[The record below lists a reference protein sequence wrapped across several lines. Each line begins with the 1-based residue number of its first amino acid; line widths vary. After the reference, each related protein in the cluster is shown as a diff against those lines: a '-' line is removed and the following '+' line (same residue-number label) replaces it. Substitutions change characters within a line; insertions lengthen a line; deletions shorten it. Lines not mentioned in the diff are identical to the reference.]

1 MRRILVFAAVFGLQT
16 AHAHPSE
23 TDALKH
29 LDARLKSQPSQVEL
43 HLERAEHL
51 LQLQRPHQ
59 ALAATRSAGLGSS
72 RAHLLAARAH
82 VQLKAHTAALASLEQ
97 AISLNPHSAGARWL
111 RAELFEQAG
120 ALPQAE
126 ADLVALLR
134 QHPRSA
140 PGAYLRLG
148 RVQSA
153 QGEAD
158 KALSTLHS
166 GLQASGAQV
175 LRRALVQ
182 TALRHDRPNA
192 ALRALP
198 ALISASKYPV
208 EGLLMKAQ
216 AQERLGQT
224 ARATKT
230 LKLALSTAERAFKR
244 RGSPAALALRAS
256 AKQALGD
263 AQGAQED
270 ARLALLRAPSNPR
283 AQAVLKAGAR

>member
-1 MRRILVFAAVFGLQT
+1 MRRILVFAAFFGLQT

-23 TDALKH
+23 TDALKD
-29 LDARLKSQPSQVEL
+29 LDARLKSHPSQVEL

-59 ALAATRSAGLGSS
+59 ALAAARSAGLKSS

-82 VQLKAHTAALASLEQ
+82 VQLKENAAALADLAE
-97 AISLNPHSAGARWL
+97 ALSLNPQSAGARWL

-120 ALPQAE
+120 ALSQAE
-126 ADLVALLR
+126 TDLVALLR
-134 QHPRSA
+134 RHPRSA

-153 QGEAD
+153 QGKAD
-158 KALSTLHS
+158 RALSSLQS
-166 GLQASGAQV
+166 GLQLSGAQV

-182 TALRHDRPNA
+182 TALRHEHPHV
-192 ALRALP
+192 ALRAV
-198 ALISASKYPV
+198 AGLISASKYPV

-216 AQERLGQT
+216 AQEQLGQD
-224 ARATKT
+224 AQAQATRRQ
-230 LKLALSTAERAFKR
+230 ALNTAERALER
-244 RGSPAALALRAS
+244 RGSPAALALRAAS
-256 AKQALGD
+256 KQALGD
-263 AQGAQED
+263 AEGAQSD
-270 ARLALLRAPSNPR
+270 ARLALQRAPSNPR